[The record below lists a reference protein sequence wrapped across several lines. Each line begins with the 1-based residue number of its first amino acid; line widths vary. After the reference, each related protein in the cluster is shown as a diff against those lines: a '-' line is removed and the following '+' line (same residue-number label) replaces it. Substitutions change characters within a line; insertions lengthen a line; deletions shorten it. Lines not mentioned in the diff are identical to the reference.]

1 MNNAPTT
8 KLDPIKGAALS
19 PCTPTYRI
27 GKQPVGPLCVPDT
40 PNMDEMVRPEPL
52 PGPASSSFHC
62 FTWTTNP
69 TPHQTTQHW
78 LRKGGGCPIHPW
90 SGSWGEG
97 AAPSP
102 ASLGYGPQG
111 PLHQRWGSALSI
123 SSGPSPFLMPA
134 GQNACLPL
142 YLPKPIF
149 IQPSFLHPT
158 HLLSSY
164 NILVRRRRRRR
175 KPSLP

>member
-1 MNNAPTT
+1 MATEFLGWSPASQSPPWG
-8 KLDPIKGAALS
+8 LDE
-19 PCTPTYRI
+19 R
-27 GKQPVGPLCVPDT
+27 
-40 PNMDEMVRPEPL
+40 VRPEPL
-52 PGPASSSFHC
+52 QGPASSSVHC

-78 LRKGGGCPIHPW
+78 LRKGRGCPQTSLVW
-90 SGSWGEG
+90 VSGRG

-102 ASLGYGPQG
+102 ANLGYGPQG
-111 PLHQRWGSALSI
+111 PLHQRRGSALSI

-134 GQNACLPL
+134 GQSACLPL
-142 YLPKPIF
+142 YFPEPIF
-149 IQPSFLHPT
+149 IQLSFLHPT

-164 NILVRRRRRRR
+164 NILVRRRRRM

>member
-1 MNNAPTT
+1 MATEV
-8 KLDPIKGAALS
+8 LGWS
-19 PCTPTYRI
+19 PASQSPPW
-27 GKQPVGPLCVPDT
+27 GL
-40 PNMDEMVRPEPL
+40 DEMVRPEPL

-102 ASLGYGPQG
+102 ANLGYGPQG